1 MARFFGRRTEEN
13 SGNPNMQGR
22 RPTCLVSTLLMTNG
36 AGSSGEME
44 RYSIPMTA
52 GHTGAPKRA
61 QHKPIF
67 TAFSLQ
73 MQATAGLSDGMD
85 SSPAPMMG
93 GRPGGVQRYPR
104 AIGS

>member
-13 SGNPNMQGR
+13 GGNPSMRGR

-44 RYSIPMTA
+44 VYSIPLTA
-52 GHTGAPKRA
+52 GNTGARKPVE
-61 QHKPIF
+61 HKPIC
-67 TAFSLQ
+67 TALTLQ

-85 SSPAPMMG
+85 SSSAPMMG
-93 GRPGGVQRYPR
+93 GRPGGVQRYP
-104 AIGS
+104 